1 MSSES
6 IQHFFYEKALEMWRE
21 IPAKEKGSEGDVTKT
36 FLRKILNLATVREYE
51 EFKLRLAYHVARN
64 SKARADDVIK
74 FYRKLVGLAE
84 NAPIDKDMNKLRN
97 FIEYLIMSHIAK
109 AKEMM

>member
-6 IQHFFYEKALEMWRE
+6 IQHFFYEKALEMWEE
-21 IPAKEKGSEGDVTKT
+21 IPAKENGSERDVTKT
-36 FLRKILNLATVREYE
+36 FLRKILNLATGREYE

-64 SKARADDVIK
+64 SKDEDDVIK
-74 FYRKLVGLAE
+74 FYRKLVDLAE
-84 NAPIDKDMNKLRN
+84 KVPINKDMNKLRN

-109 AKEMM
+109 AKKMM